1 MTVSHLGEKS
11 STIDGDISNYW
22 NKTTAFHIFPLNC
35 NLHLCL
41 YTAMSFFCFKI
52 FLVHH
57 LRLSVHK
64 VQRSRIHWAHQIHSK
79 ELCYKGSNKGDLL
92 QWLQCFWGL
101 ALSNCNQLLVECH
114 KIFQFLLEDGI
125 LYIKDCRED
134 PGSCLVGLQ
143 KNSTN
148 QKTEQTI
155 LLYTLNETKFS
166 HMIPVVAQS
175 TVHIPQMIS
184 SNLHDI
190 KQQIYTGNSALIFCQ
205 TRVQILTIELR
216 TKTGTSKAQLTS
228 MITCMSNFLVS
239 RPIPS

>member
-1 MTVSHLGEKS
+1 MVTFPIIETKLQPFTSSHLIA
-11 STIDGDISNYW
+11 TCISVS
-22 NKTTAFHIFPLNC
+22 ILQ
-35 NLHLCL
+35 CL
-41 YTAMSFFCFKI
+41 FCLKI

-57 LRLSVHK
+57 LRLNVHK

-79 ELCYKGSNKGDLL
+79 ELCYKGSNNGDLL

-148 QKTEQTI
+148 QNKRLSKLFCYTHLMKQNSFTWF
-155 LLYTLNETKFS
+155 LL
-166 HMIPVVAQS
+166 
-175 TVHIPQMIS
+175 
-184 SNLHDI
+184 
-190 KQQIYTGNSALIFCQ
+190 
-205 TRVQILTIELR
+205 
-216 TKTGTSKAQLTS
+216 
-228 MITCMSNFLVS
+228 
-239 RPIPS
+239 